1 MNQSSDLNTKINAEN
16 KTRDKLTQTYTSLAT
31 TLIGD
36 IHNTGISTKI
46 LQFMQKVRNNSDER
60 YALRWVSE
68 LLQNTRD
75 CAYKDQGVKILI
87 ELQDDKLIYKHN
99 SKPFRVKDILSLI
112 NQVTSKVDDSET
124 TGKFGT
130 GFMTTMLLSDVVNIK
145 SILQDEDL
153 PYKPFEID
161 INRSPETSKEIVDEI
176 NKSIS
181 QLYKADENNPI
192 ENFNQDDYN
201 TTFTYELKS
210 DKNRKAAIT
219 GIQNINET
227 IYYIFAFSNK
237 YRSIKLS
244 INTKNKNVQKIFI
257 KEKETKIEDNT
268 YEIKIKED
276 NDKIKTVITY
286 KKQKENISLAMMV
299 DENKNILPI
308 GDKMPKLFISFPL
321 IGSENFP
328 FPIVINSQDLQP
340 NETRSNIALV
350 ENEDSTDSKINK
362 EIINKSVGF
371 YEEFLQKLIDLK
383 YQNFENFIK
392 IAKYK
397 EDSERSEGF
406 VKRNIYQNLYSIIK
420 NKKIILCNDHQI
432 RSLDDKELYLIYD
445 EDNKIRNDMKQI
457 ISRCKNIF
465 YPIEPDNWKN
475 NLEGYEV
482 KINNLKTLED
492 IVIDVHNQNKEFVNI
507 EETELIDWLNE
518 LFKIIRKKPELY
530 DKIVYDKYKFFPCQ
544 EKDIFSNLKYCKQ
557 IFIDPGI
564 SEYIKNITIESD
576 SILSY
581 RQSINLKEKLLSK
594 IFELD
599 ENDKNYIYDYDVK
612 NIDIYIKN
620 FLKNKKYSYQ
630 ETVDKISKAILC
642 VKKESQEML
651 DLMNSIEGNNLE
663 IVEDSDRET
672 EIEIFSEDTLNV
684 AIENCLDVILSLVE
698 KYSELEKFTSFLKEK
713 EKCYDFLNKFYEKL
727 KKYNY
732 SKFNSSL
739 IIPNCRGQFKNIK
752 DLYGNKI
759 EEDELYS
766 IYKKLGKTFDDSII
780 HKEIYLDDLSNNRT
794 DKDVAK
800 GIEDYYI
807 KLFVFDKIDI
817 NRVDENIKAISIG
830 LFDWMEKNEIKVQNL
845 MEYFKDKINR
855 ARLLDL
861 TVVNTL
867 HEKSKFYDEFKKLF
881 KDEKEFEKFIKN
893 GISIDTLLNLYIKLT
908 NGTPTFSKAF
918 SENINFLESFDVISG
933 ENKKFIRNN
942 DVFINKD
949 DLPKIFKSYTNEEL
963 FQRIADAG
971 EKYAYEYLIEE
982 FKKKGFIQ
990 EDRENNLNCVKLM
1003 KKNSN
1008 DFVKI
1013 KLCNSINF
1021 KQPGYDIE
1029 IQINENEEITTKYF
1043 EIKTHTTNSIQKGT
1057 IKLSYQQY
1065 CMSRINKNY
1074 CVIVMEAIFFG
1085 DEIKCKVNKIFDP
1098 FYSYE
1103 GKEVRPADRDY
1114 NYEFDE

>member
-1 MNQSSDLNTKINAEN
+1 MISDNQNKFKLNE
-16 KTRDKLTQTYTSLAT
+16 TYTSLAT

-36 IHNTGISTKI
+36 IHNTSISTKI

-130 GFMTTMLLSDVVNIK
+130 GFMTTMLLSDSVNIK
-145 SILQDEDL
+145 SILQDKDL
-153 PYKPFEID
+153 PYKPFEVD

-192 ENFNQDDYN
+192 KNFNQDDYN
-201 TTFTYELKS
+201 TTFTYELKN
-210 DKNRKAAIT
+210 DKNRKAAMI
-219 GIQNINET
+219 GIQSLNET

-237 YRSIKLS
+237 YRSIKVS
-244 INTKNKNVQKIFI
+244 INTNNKKEEKIFI
-257 KEKETKIEDNT
+257 KEKETRIADNT

-276 NDKIKTVITY
+276 NDKIKTVIAY

-371 YEEFLQKLIDLK
+371 YEEFLQKLIDSNYK
-383 YQNFENFIK
+383 NFENFIK
-392 IAKYK
+392 ISKYK

-420 NKKIILCNDHQI
+420 NKEIILCNDNKI
-432 RSLDDKELYLIYD
+432 RSLENKELYLIYD
-445 EDNKIRNDMKQI
+445 EDSKIRNDMKQI
-457 ISRCKNIF
+457 VSKCKNVF
-465 YPIEPDNWKN
+465 YPIEPDNWKK

-482 KINNLKTLED
+482 KINNLKYLED
-492 IVIDVHNQNKEFVNI
+492 IMIDVHNENKEFIDVEEKDLVN
-507 EETELIDWLNE
+507 WLSE
-518 LFKIIRKKPELY
+518 LFKIIRKKSELY

-544 EKDIFSNLKYCKQ
+544 EEKIFSNLKYCKQ
-557 IFIDPGI
+557 IFVDPGI
-564 SEYIKNITIESD
+564 SQYVKNITIESD
-576 SILSY
+576 DILNY
-581 RQSINLKEKLLSK
+581 KKRINLKEKLLSK
-594 IFELD
+594 SFELND
-599 ENDKNYIYDYDVK
+599 NDKKYIFNYDVK
-612 NIDIYIKN
+612 KIDEYIKK
-620 FLKNKKYSYQ
+620 FLKNKNYSNQ
-630 ETVDKISKAILC
+630 ETIDKISKKILC
-642 VKKESQEML
+642 VKKESKEML
-651 DLMNSIEGNNLE
+651 DLMNSLKENNLE
-663 IVEDSDRET
+663 LVENKDKT
-672 EIEIFSEDTLNV
+672 PEIEIFSEETIEV
-684 AIENCLDVILSLVE
+684 AIKNCLDIILSLVE

-713 EKCYDFLNKFYEKL
+713 EKCYDFLNKFYVKL
-727 KKYNY
+727 KYYNY
-732 SKFNSSL
+732 NKFNSSS
-739 IIPNCRGQFKNIK
+739 IIPNCKGQFQNII

-780 HKEIYLDDLSNNRT
+780 HKEIHLEEIGKNRT

-817 NRVDENIKAISIG
+817 NRVDEDIKAISII
-830 LFDWMEKNEIKVQNL
+830 LFDWMEKNETKVKNL

-867 HEKSKFYDEFKKLF
+867 HEKSKFYDDFKKLF
-881 KDEKEFEKFIKN
+881 NNDKEFDDFIKN
-893 GISIDTLLNLYIKLT
+893 PKTKEAFIEFLKKLNNK
-908 NGTPTFSKAF
+908 NNPAF
-918 SENINFLESFDVISG
+918 INNFLEKINFDEISS
-933 ENKKFIRNN
+933 ENDKIIISDNIY
-942 DVFINKD
+942 INVD
-949 DLPKIFKSYTNEEL
+949 DLPKNIKIKLNNKKFKDEIFK
-963 FQRIADAG
+963 RIGDAG
-971 EKYAYEYLIEE
+971 KKYAYEYLIEE
-982 FKKKGFIQ
+982 YKKKVSF
-990 EDRENNLNCVKLM
+990 
-1003 KKNSN
+1003 
-1008 DFVKI
+1008 
-1013 KLCNSINF
+1013 
-1021 KQPGYDIE
+1021 
-1029 IQINENEEITTKYF
+1029 
-1043 EIKTHTTNSIQKGT
+1043 
-1057 IKLSYQQY
+1057 
-1065 CMSRINKNY
+1065 
-1074 CVIVMEAIFFG
+1074 
-1085 DEIKCKVNKIFDP
+1085 
-1098 FYSYE
+1098 
-1103 GKEVRPADRDY
+1103 
-1114 NYEFDE
+1114 

>member
-1 MNQSSDLNTKINAEN
+1 MISDNQNKFKLNE
-16 KTRDKLTQTYTSLAT
+16 TYTSLAT

-36 IHNTGISTKI
+36 IHNTSISTKI

-130 GFMTTMLLSDVVNIK
+130 GFMTTMLLSDSVNIK
-145 SILQDEDL
+145 SILQDKDL
-153 PYKPFEID
+153 PYKPFEAD

-192 ENFNQDDYN
+192 KNFNQDDYN
-201 TTFTYELKS
+201 TTFTYELKN
-210 DKNRKAAIT
+210 DKNRKAAMI
-219 GIQNINET
+219 GIQSLNET

-237 YRSIKLS
+237 YRSIKVS
-244 INTKNKNVQKIFI
+244 INTNNKKEEKIFI
-257 KEKETKIEDNT
+257 KEKETRIADNT

-276 NDKIKTVITY
+276 NDKIKTVIAY

-371 YEEFLQKLIDLK
+371 YEEFLQKLIDSNYK
-383 YQNFENFIK
+383 NFENFIK
-392 IAKYK
+392 ISKYK

-420 NKKIILCNDHQI
+420 NKEIILCNDNKI
-432 RSLDDKELYLIYD
+432 RSLENKELYLIYD
-445 EDNKIRNDMKQI
+445 EDSKIRNDMKQI
-457 ISRCKNIF
+457 VSKCKNVF

-482 KINNLKTLED
+482 KINNLKYLED
-492 IVIDVHNQNKEFVNI
+492 IVIDVHNENKEFIDVEEKDLVN
-507 EETELIDWLNE
+507 WLSE
-518 LFKIIRKKPELY
+518 LFKIIRKKSELY

-544 EKDIFSNLKYCKQ
+544 EEKIFSNLKYCKQ
-557 IFIDPGI
+557 IFVDPGI
-564 SEYIKNITIESD
+564 SQYVKNITIESD
-576 SILSY
+576 DILNY
-581 RQSINLKEKLLSK
+581 KKRINLKEKLLSK
-594 IFELD
+594 SFELND
-599 ENDKNYIYDYDVK
+599 NDKKYIFNYDVK
-612 NIDIYIKN
+612 KIDEYIKK
-620 FLKNKKYSYQ
+620 FSKNKNYSNQ
-630 ETVDKISKAILC
+630 ETIDKISKKILC
-642 VKKESQEML
+642 VKKESKEML
-651 DLMNSIEGNNLE
+651 DLMNSLKENNLE
-663 IVEDSDRET
+663 LVENKDKT
-672 EIEIFSEDTLNV
+672 PEIEIFSEETIEV
-684 AIENCLDVILSLVE
+684 AIKNCLDIILSLVE

-713 EKCYDFLNKFYEKL
+713 EKCYDFLNKFYVKL
-727 KKYNY
+727 KDYNY
-732 SKFNSSL
+732 NKFNSSS
-739 IIPNCRGQFKNIK
+739 IIPNCRGQFQNII

-780 HKEIYLDDLSNNRT
+780 HKEIHLNDLGKNRT

-817 NRVDENIKAISIG
+817 NRVDEDIKAISII
-830 LFDWMEKNEIKVQNL
+830 LFDWMEKNETKVQNL
-845 MEYFKDKINR
+845 MEYFTDKINR

-867 HEKSKFYDEFKKLF
+867 HEKSKFYDDFKKLF
-881 KDEKEFEKFIKN
+881 NNDKEFDDFIKN
-893 GISIDTLLNLYIKLT
+893 PKTKEAFIEFLKKLNNK
-908 NGTPTFSKAF
+908 NNPAF
-918 SENINFLESFDVISG
+918 INNFLEKINFDEISS
-933 ENKKFIRNN
+933 ENDKIIIN
-942 DVFINKD
+942 DNIYINVD
-949 DLPKIFKSYTNEEL
+949 DLPKNIKIKLNNKKFKDEIFK
-963 FQRIADAG
+963 RIGDAG
-971 EKYAYEYLIEE
+971 KKYAYEYFIEE
-982 FKKKGFIQ
+982 YKKKVSF
-990 EDRENNLNCVKLM
+990 
-1003 KKNSN
+1003 
-1008 DFVKI
+1008 
-1013 KLCNSINF
+1013 
-1021 KQPGYDIE
+1021 
-1029 IQINENEEITTKYF
+1029 
-1043 EIKTHTTNSIQKGT
+1043 
-1057 IKLSYQQY
+1057 
-1065 CMSRINKNY
+1065 
-1074 CVIVMEAIFFG
+1074 
-1085 DEIKCKVNKIFDP
+1085 
-1098 FYSYE
+1098 
-1103 GKEVRPADRDY
+1103 
-1114 NYEFDE
+1114 